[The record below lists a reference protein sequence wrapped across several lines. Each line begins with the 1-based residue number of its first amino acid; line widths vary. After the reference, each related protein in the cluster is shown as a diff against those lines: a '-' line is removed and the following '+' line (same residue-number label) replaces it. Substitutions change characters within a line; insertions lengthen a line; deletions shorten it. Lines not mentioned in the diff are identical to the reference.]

1 MDLRSLSPE
10 LRNKLKEVQTIA
22 SRATRQ
28 EAQGDY
34 EQAFSLYVDSVQKYL
49 YLIRIIQ
56 DGPLKEQLKTISSK
70 LLSRAEQIKSS
81 RPQLSLRAPIRDRT
95 SPEEQDIVLQRSQ
108 KINGIAFPPWSPSDS
123 TPAKGT
129 SYKAQMAAIQPALSP
144 VQKETFLEWRSINK
158 TDTILQLY
166 NHDALDP
173 TDIVQDVVTDCSLI
187 AAFSVLINHAKT
199 FQSKLHVGCLYP
211 KGSDGFPQVP
221 VDGIYRVKL
230 FLNGTEREILVDDKV
245 PISTSGSRMCAQSR
259 QGLYFWPALVE
270 KAYMKVMGGYDFVGS
285 NSSVD
290 LHALTGWIPETILLT
305 SQDYRSEQS
314 WNRVHS
320 GFSKGDCL
328 VSVGTNANNLDALES
343 VGLVP
348 CHDYAVINI
357 QEDNKGNR
365 LVTLY
370 NAWNVVEPQPAPQTQ
385 WTAQLENSLP
395 ELVPSRPTERVGTF
409 TISWESLQMYFE
421 TVYLNWDPSPFKFQ
435 QLVHFFHHPLPAF
448 QLNFDQGS
456 TVEPDPEVW
465 ILLTRHLDNQVT
477 DNKRFMSLQVFLD
490 DQERTPLAQKTY
502 DSTNHGLPPLA
513 ATPLSNSTHLLA
525 RFSVEDRQAMCL
537 INFSFHDDW
546 DSKTRSE
553 DPSMTHKPTALTLQ
567 ILSQVSLSLTDSS
580 PVPLAFSKEIY
591 GQWTAKTSGGNHALA
606 TYSNNPMWRITIEE
620 GRPGSTRNESR
631 NFKFKA
637 CLTTMDPNGG
647 LDTKKPV
654 NIKLMRSGG
663 DGRVYDVER
672 RDLVADSGS
681 YTLGRAQLRV
691 EQILP
696 GKYTIVPSTYQ
707 AGVIGSFKLQ
717 LECDLPLTKM
727 ESIPPEGAGMYKR
740 VGSLSWQEE
749 RQGAGFWRLT
759 GGKGL
764 VKTKI
769 KLQASH
775 QPGAY
780 PIKLSLIQ
788 HQSSQDEQ
796 GKVISQ
802 SMFTNALSGAAIGP
816 LQLSFSENFDFTI
829 LVEALGNSCVTNGEG
844 YILTIYAE
852 QPLSLDR
859 RIKERK

>member
-28 EAQGDY
+28 ETQGDY

-56 DGPLKEQLKTISSK
+56 DGPLKEHLKTISSK
-70 LLSRAEQIKSS
+70 LLNRAEQIKSS

-108 KINGIAFPPWSPSDS
+108 KINGITFPPWSPSTS
-123 TPAKGT
+123 TPAKGA
-129 SYKAQMAAIQPALSP
+129 SYEAQTAAIQPALSP

-158 TDTILQLY
+158 TDTIVQLY

-187 AAFSVLINHAKT
+187 AAFSVLINHAKN
-199 FQSKLHVGCLYP
+199 FQSKLHVGCVYP

-221 VDGIYRVKL
+221 EDGIYRVKL
-230 FLNGTEREILVDDKV
+230 FLNGTERE
-245 PISTSGSRMCAQSR
+245 
-259 QGLYFWPALVE
+259 
-270 KAYMKVMGGYDFVGS
+270 YMKVMGGYDFVGS

-320 GFSKGDCL
+320 GFSKGNCL

-385 WTAQLENSLP
+385 WTAQLENALP

-456 TVEPDPEVW
+456 TIEPNPEVW
-465 ILLTRHLDNQVT
+465 ILLTRHLDHQVT

-490 DQERTPLAQKTY
+490 DQERHIWLRKPTIQQTMVFP
-502 DSTNHGLPPLA
+502 HWPRLPYRTLHICW
-513 ATPLSNSTHLLA
+513 L
-525 RFSVEDRQAMCL
+525 
-537 INFSFHDDW
+537 DD
-546 DSKTRSE
+546 
-553 DPSMTHKPTALTLQ
+553 PGMTHKPTALTLQ

-580 PVPLAFSKEIY
+580 PVPLAFSKEID

-672 RDLVADSGS
+672 RELVADSGS